1 MVVALLTGPG
11 HSALDPAGMPGS
23 DTGDLVKERGHF
35 HTIIH
40 NNSNFNRNIHQAY
53 HFSNHDNHG

>member
-11 HSALDPAGMPGS
+11 HGALDPAWMPGS
-23 DTGDLVKERGHF
+23 DTGDLVKERGHSRS
-35 HTIIH
+35 IIH
-40 NNSNFNRNIHQAY
+40 NNSDFNRNIHQAY